1 MLTTLLG
8 LLGSVVLLKGGE
20 LVTGVTDSGPLQVI
34 LIVLVGLVFA
44 VTVIAVIYGGQA
56 TWGGLGNIP
65 PPVGPKD
72 DRPKDDQPEDD
83 RPGWMRAWSGIANWL
98 AMRPDRRDAE
108 REQAEREAGK
118 KRWEIY
124 KERSTTSADRR
135 RVYLHASRTAGVIA
149 AALIAVLAIRA
160 VIAGTVSPALT
171 EVIVV
176 HHGQTN
182 CVPASNNLKYTGVT
196 QVVPVSSCNR

>member
-1 MLTTLLG
+1 M
-8 LLGSVVLLKGGE
+8 
-20 LVTGVTDSGPLQVI
+20 I

-56 TWGGLGNIP
+56 TWGGLGNLP

-72 DRPKDDQPEDD
+72 DQ
-83 RPGWMRAWSGIANWL
+83 PGWMRAWSGSANWL

-149 AALIAVLAIRA
+149 AALIAVLAIMA

>member
-1 MLTTLLG
+1 
-8 LLGSVVLLKGGE
+8 
-20 LVTGVTDSGPLQVI
+20 
-34 LIVLVGLVFA
+34 
-44 VTVIAVIYGGQA
+44 
-56 TWGGLGNIP
+56 
-65 PPVGPKD
+65 
-72 DRPKDDQPEDD
+72 
-83 RPGWMRAWSGIANWL
+83 MRAWSGIANWL